1 MSLLTRNLKPTNNL
15 KLKASC
21 DKCNGQGW
29 IWIDKN
35 TVAECECRKEMLTNN
50 KVKFAN
56 IPEAFKDL
64 RLDSFSTAFY
74 TDKESIN
81 NIVTVIK
88 DYMEHLEDMITE
100 GIGLY
105 MWSRTP
111 GSGKTRLATSLA
123 NELIHKY
130 DMNVKFITSLD
141 IIDEIRATW
150 DKEAEFS
157 SESQLMRYLTTVE
170 VLVIDDFGAETHK
183 DWIDDKFYKIINTR
197 YVNKLITIFTSN
209 DNLTNSEYDKRITN
223 RIIERSYLLHF
234 PEQSVRE
241 GIAKIR
247 QTQIDNKFKNGG
259 QGNE

>member
-1 MSLLTRNLKPTNNL
+1 MKDLS
-15 KLKASC
+15 LKASC
-21 DKCNGQGW
+21 KKCNGQGW

-35 TVAECECRKEMLTNN
+35 TVKECDCRKELLTNN
-50 KVKFAN
+50 KIKFAA
-56 IPEAFKDL
+56 IPEVFRDL

-74 TDKESIN
+74 QDKEAIN
-81 NIVTVIK
+81 KIVLAIK
-88 DYMEHLEDMITE
+88 DYLENLDEIRAE
-100 GIGLY
+100 GIGIY

-123 NELIHKY
+123 NELIQKY

-150 DKEAEFS
+150 DKDVESFS

-197 YVNKLITIFTSN
+197 YINKLITIFTSN

-223 RIIERSYLLHF
+223 RIIEKSYILHF

-247 QTQIDNKFKNGG
+247 QRQLDEKLKNGG
-259 QGNE
+259 SEGE

>member
-1 MSLLTRNLKPTNNL
+1 MSLLTRNLKPTSNS

-35 TVAECECRKEMLTNN
+35 TVKECECRKEMLTNN

-56 IPEAFKDL
+56 IPDAFKDL

-88 DYMEHLEDMITE
+88 DYMEQLEDMIAE

-150 DKEAEFS
+150 DKDAEFTT
-157 SESQLMRYLTTVE
+157 ESQLMRYLTTVE

-223 RIIERSYLLHF
+223 RIIEKSYLLHF

-247 QTQIDNKFKNGG
+247 QNQLEEKIKNGG
-259 QGNE
+259 ITG

>member
-1 MSLLTRNLKPTNNL
+1 
-15 KLKASC
+15 
-21 DKCNGQGW
+21 
-29 IWIDKN
+29 
-35 TVAECECRKEMLTNN
+35 MLTNN

-56 IPEAFKDL
+56 IPDAFKEL

-88 DYMEHLEDMITE
+88 DYMEQLEDMITE

-150 DKEAEFS
+150 DKDAEFTT
-157 SESQLMRYLTTVE
+157 ESQLMRYLTTVE

-223 RIIERSYLLHF
+223 RIIEKSYLLHF

-247 QTQIDNKFKNGG
+247 QNQLEEKIKNGG
-259 QGNE
+259 ITG

>member
-1 MSLLTRNLKPTNNL
+1 MSLLTRNLKPTSNS

-88 DYMEHLEDMITE
+88 DYMEQIEDMIQE

-150 DKEAEFS
+150 DKDAEFS

-223 RIIERSYLLHF
+223 RIIEKSYLLHF

-247 QTQIDNKFKNGG
+247 QNQLEEKIKNGG
-259 QGNE
+259 ITG

>member
-1 MSLLTRNLKPTNNL
+1 MKNLKPTSNL
-15 KLKASC
+15 KSKASC
-21 DKCNGQGW
+21 PKCNGQGW
-29 IWIDKN
+29 IWINKN
-35 TVAECECRKEMLTNN
+35 TVKECECRQEMLMNN

-74 TDKESIN
+74 QDKESIGK
-81 NIVTVIK
+81 IVAVIK
-88 DYMEHLEDMITE
+88 DYMDHLDDMKAE
-100 GIGLY
+100 GIGIY
-105 MWSRTP
+105 MWSQTP

-130 DMNVKFITSLD
+130 EMNVKFITSLD

-150 DKEAEFS
+150 DKDAEFN

-170 VLVIDDFGAETHK
+170 VLVIDDLGAETHK

-209 DNLTNSEYDKRITN
+209 DNINNSDYDKRITN

-241 GIAKIR
+241 GIAQIR
-247 QTQIDNKFKNGG
+247 QNQIDNKLKNGG
-259 QGNE
+259 ANSE

>member
-1 MSLLTRNLKPTNNL
+1 MKNLRPTNNL
-15 KLKASC
+15 KLKVSC
-21 DKCNGQGW
+21 EKCNGTGW

-35 TVAECECRKEMLTNN
+35 TVVECECRKELLTNN
-50 KVKFAN
+50 KIKFAN

-88 DYMEHLEDMITE
+88 DYMDHLEDMITE

-150 DKEAEFS
+150 DKDAEFS

-209 DNLTNSEYDKRITN
+209 DNLTNSEYDNRITN
-223 RIIERSYLLHF
+223 RIIEKSYLLHF

-247 QTQIDNKFKNGG
+247 QNQLEEKIKNGG
-259 QGNE
+259 ITG